1 MLRRPPES
9 TRTDTL
15 FPYTTLFRSDDQRRA
30 RRRRLDGEA
39 AHRRS
44 GGAGIAA
51 RRGGL
56 SGNSRLKAEHGM
68 GNSIWTGARP
78 ERDEFS
84 HRHIGPSDA
93 EAAAMLASVGAASLD
108 ALVDQTVPAAIRQRA
123 PLGFGPGMTERSE
136 EHTSEL
142 QSLM

>member
-1 MLRRPPES
+1 
-9 TRTDTL
+9 
-15 FPYTTLFRSDDQRRA
+15 
-30 RRRRLDGEA
+30 
-39 AHRRS
+39 
-44 GGAGIAA
+44 
-51 RRGGL
+51 
-56 SGNSRLKAEHGM
+56 M

-123 PLGFGPGMTERSE
+123 PLGFGPGMTETEVLARLRAVASRNKGL
-136 EHTSEL
+136 TSLKLGRASCRERVF
-142 QSLM
+142 QYVYIRVVAGP